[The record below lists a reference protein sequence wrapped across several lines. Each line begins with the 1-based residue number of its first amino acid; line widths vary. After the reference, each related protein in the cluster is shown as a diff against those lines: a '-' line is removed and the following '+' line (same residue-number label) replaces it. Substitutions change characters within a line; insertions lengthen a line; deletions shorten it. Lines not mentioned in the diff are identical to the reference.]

1 MIKIIMRVARLFLG
15 LFLFA
20 TGIVMTI
27 NANLGLSPWDVYH
40 QGLSKNIHITMG
52 QASISMGFII
62 VLLNYLQG
70 ERIGWGTICNM
81 LFVGIFMDILML
93 NNVIPVF
100 NNITLKLIMLIGG
113 MFVIGFAS
121 FLYLGSGFGSGPRD
135 GLMIA
140 LSKRTKKP
148 IGIIRNFIEITV
160 LIVGFFL
167 GGTVGVGTVVT
178 AGMIGFCVQLVFKL
192 LKFDV
197 KKIKHRYIDE
207 DLRFLKNKI
216 FKNSKDIE
224 KSCSDI
230 A

>member
-1 MIKIIMRVARLFLG
+1 MINIIMRVARLFLG

-62 VLLNYLQG
+62 VLLNYMQG
-70 ERIGWGTICNM
+70 ERIGWGTVSNM
-81 LFVGIFMDILML
+81 LFVGMFMDVLML
-93 NNVIPVF
+93 NHLIPSYD
-100 NNITLKLIMLIGG
+100 NIILKLIMLIGG
-113 MFVIGFAS
+113 MFVIGFAT

-135 GLMIA
+135 GLMLA

-148 IGIIRNFIEITV
+148 IGIIRNLIEITV
-160 LIVGFFL
+160 LIIGFFL
-167 GGTVGVGTVVT
+167 GGTVGVGTVIT
-178 AGMIGFCVQLVFKL
+178 AGTIGFCVQLVFKL
-192 LKFDV
+192 LKFDA
-197 KKIKHRYIDE
+197 KKVKHRYIDE
-207 DLRFLKNKI
+207 DFKLLKGII
-216 FKNSKDIE
+216 FKGSKDIE
-224 KSCSDI
+224 KSYSDI